1 MSTLKDKNFIGH
13 VRVKLINVD
22 YRPDPESPTLREWAG
37 FENGKEMV
45 VELYKDGEMWAM
57 AGINHN
63 GEFGEVKETDW
74 FCLTENEAEII
85 E

>member
-1 MSTLKDKNFIGH
+1 MKDKSFVGH

-22 YRPDPESPTLREWAG
+22 YRPDPDSPTLREWAG

-45 VELYKDGEMWAM
+45 VELYKNGEMWAM
-57 AGINHN
+57 AGVNRS
-63 GEFGEVKETDW
+63 GEFGEVKEADW
-74 FCLTENEAEII
+74 FSLTNEEAEII

>member
-1 MSTLKDKNFIGH
+1 MKDKSFVGH

-57 AGINHN
+57 AGVNRS
-63 GEFGEVKETDW
+63 GEFGEVKETYW
-74 FCLTENEAEII
+74 FSLTKEEAEII

>member
-1 MSTLKDKNFIGH
+1 MKDKSFVGH

-22 YRPDPESPTLREWAG
+22 YRQDPDSPTLREWAG

-57 AGINHN
+57 AGVNSS

-74 FCLTENEAEII
+74 FSLTKEEAEII
-85 E
+85 

>member
-1 MSTLKDKNFIGH
+1 MKDKSFVGH

-22 YRPDPESPTLREWAG
+22 YRIDPDSPTLREWAG

-57 AGINHN
+57 AGVNRS

-74 FCLTENEAEII
+74 FSLTKEEAEII